1 MAAGGSPALPQ
12 LTPNTALLQKELSAL
27 MVRVQ
32 TIDKN
37 WQNQELKLKQ
47 EKEKLATEHAAKEQD
62 LQYERYKMEEDFKA
76 QDDRLCWVKNDLAKK
91 EQELNE
97 TQTKGR
103 EIAGRQNP
111 ITVEVGGDKFRT
123 QVQTLIQHEGSIFPE
138 LLRAL
143 QANSPRKGQHNPNH
157 TIFIDRDGKHF
168 KFILNF
174 MRQGEEVMR
183 GSALRNAD
191 EYILNEMLS
200 EVRYYKLSDL
210 ERLLERRRVINKK
223 PLDIS
228 VLVTARLF
236 TTQVQPP
243 TVQSFKYKTAREV
256 TIKNENLSNIVFDRV
271 LFDQKLSFEGCVMA
285 RATFRDC
292 AFRAAVSFKNVD
304 LFEAKFDNCSG
315 IELSKRFYLK
325 DTNMKDVHFSP
336 PLQEDS

>member
-1 MAAGGSPALPQ
+1 MASGGPPALPQ
-12 LTPNTALLQKELSAL
+12 LTPNTALLQKELTAL
-27 MVRVQ
+27 MIRVQ
-32 TIDKN
+32 SIDKT
-37 WQNQELKLKQ
+37 WQKQELNLQQ
-47 EKEKLATEHAAKEQD
+47 EKEKLEREHAANVQHLQD
-62 LQYERYKMEEDFKA
+62 KRNKMEEDFRA

-91 EQELNE
+91 DQELNE
-97 TQTKGR
+97 TRTKSS

-123 QVQTLIQHEGSIFPE
+123 QVQTLVQYEGSIFPD

-143 QANSPRKGQHNPNH
+143 QEHSPRKGQHNSNP

-210 ERLLERRRVINKK
+210 ERLLERRRVVSKK
-223 PLDIS
+223 PLDLG
-228 VLVTARLF
+228 VLVTARIF
-236 TTQVQPP
+236 TTQIQPAVP
-243 TVQSFKYKTAREV
+243 PFKYKTAREV
-256 TIKNENLSNIVFDRV
+256 ILKNENLSSIVFDRV
-271 LFDQKLSFEGCVMA
+271 IFDQKVSFEGCVMA
-285 RATFRDC
+285 RATFREC

-325 DTNMKDVHFSP
+325 DTNMKNVHFSP
-336 PLQEDS
+336 PLQDDA